1 MIKPAKLE
9 KQKDGTVKALYCL
22 ADLILDDNNA
32 RSHDERDLNAIAES
46 VEQFDQQKPVVID
59 AEGIVRAG
67 NGTCLALMARDQEF
81 VWGVQSKLKGAKAIA
96 YALADNR
103 TAELSSWDYGIVA
116 ETLKALENKG
126 HDIQRLGWDEF
137 ELENLLRPQIQNPD
151 DGDDF
156 DTTGIVEKLV
166 MIKLTQPQH
175 KIVSAAISHY
185 RSEHGDDITDGKA
198 LEAICLEW
206 LE

>member
-1 MIKPAKLE
+1 MIKPARLE
-9 KQKDGTVKALYCL
+9 KQKDGTVKALYRL

-59 AEGIVRAG
+59 AEGVVRAG
-67 NGTCLALMARDQEF
+67 NGTCLALMARDQEL
-81 VWGVQSKLKGAKAIA
+81 VWGVQSNLKGAKAIA

-103 TAELSSWDYGIVA
+103 TAELSSWDYGIVT
-116 ETLKALENKG
+116 ETLKALESKG
-126 HDIQRLGWDEF
+126 QDIQRLGWDEF
-137 ELENLLRPQIQNPD
+137 EIENLLRPQIHPPSED
-151 DGDDF
+151 DSF
-156 DTTGIVEKLV
+156 DTEGLVEKLV
-166 MIKLTQPQH
+166 VIKLTQPQH
-175 KIVSAAISHY
+175 KIVSAAINHY
-185 RSEHGDDITDGKA
+185 RSEHGDGITDGKA